1 MCQCN
6 DRDKGLKYNS
16 EAVVRR
22 GSSKISVLENFADF
36 TGKHLCWSLFL
47 IKLQSFHK
55 FHRKTPVGVS
65 F

>member
-22 GSSKISVLENFADF
+22 GSSKISVLKNFADF
-36 TGKHLCWSLFL
+36 TGKHLLESLFNKVAVL
-47 IKLQSFHK
+47 SQISQENTCVGASF
-55 FHRKTPVGVS
+55 
-65 F
+65 